1 MELLLWRFSTAVQV
15 TSALTL
21 AVFFLVLSR
30 SVRRPELRLWNFAW
44 LANLGA
50 ISIAL
55 AFWFF
60 QPAGVTAFFVR
71 AGYLATK
78 TAFIVLLI
86 DGAWASMH
94 AGQTVLTAARRAAFV
109 VIFGIAGGVIL
120 TSIPLLGLVQHTVI
134 AVLLLTAA
142 VASTR
147 VRDRWMIWLAAA
159 FLVRGVLAATEAA
172 AYAIRT
178 LPESANRFLY
188 KPAGFLIATSSSWDT
203 GAEWLMAL
211 GCVLVVSGRIQRELR
226 RSNQDLM
233 AAQEELRTLAD
244 RDPLTGLYNRRSL
257 PALLRAVQPAGAK
270 LLFFDLDGFKGIND
284 TLGHHVGDLCLKRF
298 GDALRACFRPDDGV
312 VRYAGDEFLVIA
324 SGLGSDAIDER
335 IAILRT
341 KLSDHQ
347 LETPPIRFSVGMSEL
362 APGGVPDEALKA
374 ADAAMYE
381 RKMSRRRAASA

>member
-1 MELLLWRFSTAVQV
+1 MELLLWRWSTAVQV

-21 AVFFLVLSR
+21 AVFFTVLAR
-30 SVRRPELRLWNFAW
+30 SVRRPELRLWNLAW
-44 LANLGA
+44 LANFGA

-55 AFWFF
+55 IFWFF
-60 QPAGVTAFFVR
+60 QPEGVVAFLVR
-71 AGYLATK
+71 AGYLAGK

-86 DGAWASMH
+86 DGAWASVH
-94 AGQTVLTAARRAAFV
+94 AGQTVLTGRRRAAFV
-109 VIFGIAGGVIL
+109 VLFALVGGL
-120 TSIPLLGLVQHTVI
+120 FLSSIPLLGLVQHSVI

-172 AYAIRT
+172 AYAIRS
-178 LPESANRFLY
+178 LPESANQFLY
-188 KPAGFLIATSSSWDT
+188 QPAGFLISTSSSWDT
-203 GAEWLMAL
+203 GAEWLLAL

-226 RSNQDLM
+226 LSNQDLVS
-233 AAQEELRTLAD
+233 AQEELRTLAD
-244 RDPLTGLYNRRSL
+244 RDALTGLYNRRSL

-284 TLGHHVGDLCLKRF
+284 SLGHHVGDLCLKRF
-298 GDALRACFRPDDGV
+298 GEALRACFRPDDGV

-335 IAILRT
+335 VATLRG
-341 KLSDHQ
+341 KLSEHQ
-347 LETPPIRFSVGMSEL
+347 LETPPIGFSVGVAEL

-374 ADAAMYE
+374 ADSAMYG
-381 RKMSRRRAASA
+381 RKMMRRRAASA